1 MDDAFAKLPQPPYYA
16 VIFSSRRNDEDDAGY
31 GQAAQHMVELASQQP
46 GFLGV
51 ESTRGEDGFGIT
63 VSYWESEAA
72 IAAWR
77 QHAEHAA
84 TRAYGR
90 THWYQHYEL
99 RVAKVERAYGKPVD
113 QQHVN
118 QQQATPERA
127 DQRRANEEAS
137 ST

>member
-1 MDDAFAKLPQPPYYA
+1 MSSFAQLPEPPYYA
-16 VIFSSRRNDEDDAGY
+16 VIFSSRRNGDDEAGY
-31 GQAAQHMVELASQQP
+31 AAASDRMLELASQQP
-46 GFLGV
+46 GYLGA
-51 ESTRGEDGFGIT
+51 ESVRGADGFGIT

-99 RVAKVERAYGKPVD
+99 RVAKVERAYGKP
-113 QQHVN
+113 HVT
-118 QQQATPERA
+118 QERA
-127 DQRRANEEAS
+127 DQRPANEAPS